1 MEVIG
6 IALSFVTIMFLI
18 YKKIDIG
25 ISLFVGALIVGLFS
39 ALGLKQI
46 SISILEGIIDP
57 ISLQLMAVVA
67 LISGLGYVLK
77 ETGDLDGMIDSLIA
91 IFKNTKLLIMVLPAL
106 IGTLSVPGGAILSA
120 PMVEESGNKIELSN
134 TSKTAINLFFRHI
147 GYYIY
152 PLYSPIILASELLN
166 IEKEV
171 IIKYNFLI
179 MVAGVVSAYCI
190 FFKDVESE
198 THTQTQKDNLLK
210 SSKRFL
216 LSFLP
221 ILSILVLAILFK
233 IPFYIAVIA
242 GLAMAIIKNPPQ
254 NEVVKEYKR
263 RIKGF
268 FTKGVKYNLMLVIAG
283 VMGFKSVV
291 EASGAVDII
300 AKTLTGLGVP
310 LVVMIILLGFVSAYV
325 TGVHVAAMGLLI
337 AIFSPMIPVHA
348 VGPYVSLLF
357 TSIFLGYLLSPI
369 HLCMV
374 LTKQYFKVKLAPVY
388 RLLIPASGL
397 MMIVAILQVLLLG

>member
-374 LTKQYFKVKLAPVY
+374 LTKHYFKVKLASVY
-388 RLLIPASGL
+388 QLLIPVSAL
-397 MMIVAILQVLLLG
+397 MMTVAILQVLLLG

>member
-25 ISLFVGALIVGLFS
+25 ISLFVGAIIVGLFS
-39 ALGLKQI
+39 TLGIKQI
-46 SISILEGIIDP
+46 SISIFEGIIDP
-57 ISLQLMAVVA
+57 ISLQLMTVVA

-91 IFKNTKLLIMVLPAL
+91 IFKNTKLLTMVLPAL

-166 IEKEV
+166 IEKVV

-179 MVAGVVSAYCI
+179 MAAGVVSAYFI

-198 THTQTQKDNLLK
+198 PHTQTKNDNLLK
-210 SSKRFL
+210 SCKRFL

-242 GLAMAIIKNPPQ
+242 GLALAVIKNPPQ

-300 AKTLTGLGVP
+300 AETLIGLGVP

-397 MMIVAILQVLLLG
+397 MMIVAILQVLLLE